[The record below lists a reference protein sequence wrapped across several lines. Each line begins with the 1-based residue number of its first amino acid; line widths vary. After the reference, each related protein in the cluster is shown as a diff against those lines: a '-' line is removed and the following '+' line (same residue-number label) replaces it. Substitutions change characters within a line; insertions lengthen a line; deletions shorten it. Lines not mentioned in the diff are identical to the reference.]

1 MFNID
6 ILKYSTLPS
15 LAYAIYRSNFMKKE
29 FNIPLIDGST
39 YTDLKKAYTGGM
51 VDVYKPT
58 SLGKVFSYDVN
69 SLYPFT
75 MKRYPM
81 PIGTPKYFTGDIF
94 KINSDAFGI
103 FEVEVVAP
111 DNLFYPVL
119 QTKVKSDNVNQTI
132 SPLGKWTGWYLSEE
146 LKNAMKFGYKFKV
159 ISGYLFDKKYIF
171 NEYVDFLYNLKSTS
185 VKGTPDYVI
194 SKLLMNSLY
203 GKFGADPLMETH
215 SVIDS
220 NKSDEYNRKYIVTD
234 EIDLKN
240 GKELISFFK
249 DSGQFD
255 NHKLSQKILVSQLLW
270 LLLLML
276 EFICLSLRGLRP

>member
-1 MFNID
+1 
-6 ILKYSTLPS
+6 
-15 LAYAIYRSNFMKKE
+15 
-29 FNIPLIDGST
+29 
-39 YTDLKKAYTGGM
+39 
-51 VDVYKPT
+51 
-58 SLGKVFSYDVN
+58 
-69 SLYPFT
+69 
-75 MKRYPM
+75 
-81 PIGTPKYFTGDIF
+81 
-94 KINSDAFGI
+94 
-103 FEVEVVAP
+103 
-111 DNLFYPVL
+111 
-119 QTKVKSDNVNQTI
+119 
-132 SPLGKWTGWYLSEE
+132 
-146 LKNAMKFGYKFKV
+146 MKFGYKFKV